1 MLHQI
6 RLRSNP
12 EFPFWPRKRHH
23 STPVWLV
30 RDTVKRFSS
39 GALPTVCH
47 PHQHSP
53 PKLPHLWPTFATPLL
68 TLNPAV
74 DRFRCCLGHQLSI
87 PSVAVAPRS
96 GPASLRTAA
105 DSDVLPPAEASSS
118 GHAPPAAPRSSPVVV
133 ASSSATNSQSS
144 AAVPAAATD
153 SPSCKPIGSMPGGL
167 GSSGTDG
174 KKAAS
179 SSPPA
184 CLP

>member
-1 MLHQI
+1 
-6 RLRSNP
+6 
-12 EFPFWPRKRHH
+12 EFPFFGYENSATVQPSRLFAYCKAIFIG
-23 STPVWLV
+23 STP
-30 RDTVKRFSS
+30 D
-39 GALPTVCH
+39 GLPST
-47 PHQHSP
+47 PAQHKIAPFVAYFCNTSP
-53 PKLPHLWPTFATPLL
+53 YP
-68 TLNPAV
+68 NPAV
-74 DRFRCCLGHQLSI
+74 DRFRCCLGHQFSI

-118 GHAPPAAPRSSPVVV
+118 GHASPAAPRSSPDV
-133 ASSSATNSQSS
+133 AADSSATNSQSS

-153 SPSCKPIGSMPGGL
+153 SPSCKPTGSMPAGL
-167 GSSGTDG
+167 ASSGTDG

>member
-68 TLNPAV
+68 TPTPAV

-87 PSVAVAPRS
+87 PWVSVTARS

-105 DSDVLPPAEASSS
+105 ASDALPPA
-118 GHAPPAAPRSSPVVV
+118 V
-133 ASSSATNSQSS
+133 ASGNAHVSPTQARF
-144 AAVPAAATD
+144 AAA
-153 SPSCKPIGSMPGGL
+153 
-167 GSSGTDG
+167 SG
-174 KKAAS
+174 
-179 SSPPA
+179 
-184 CLP
+184 CLEFRRAKT